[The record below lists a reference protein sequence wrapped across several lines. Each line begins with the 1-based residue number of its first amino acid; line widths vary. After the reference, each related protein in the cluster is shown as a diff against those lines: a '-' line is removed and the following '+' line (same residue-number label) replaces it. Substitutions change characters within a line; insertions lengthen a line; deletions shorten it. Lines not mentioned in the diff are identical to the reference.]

1 MSFAS
6 TFLAKVEHIA
16 TSTTEL
22 DDVQSVTIT
31 QGRKDLSDLYRSAVI
46 VIEGRNPT
54 ALPTIAVGDE
64 IIVTIE
70 AFNNGTPVTLPS
82 WEKTR
87 SGRVSNIEIDYG
99 IVPTLDK
106 WRITTEDAFAV
117 LGRAAIDLTV
127 TAGTVTGDAAKQI
140 TDALGITMVIAGS
153 SIPSIST
160 VKATT
165 FESANALDAFQT
177 YANTEF
183 AFVVQQGE
191 ELLWITRQGWT
202 YTGSILTFTDDL
214 ILSPAG
220 LRFQSLQVS
229 NLADA
234 VAQEVVV
241 AIRDGN
247 TVSTGPGDTYLQL
260 NTFDSSDAQAL
271 NLAQYVKALFTNSEP
286 VPFSLSYMLTG
297 QDPEKVLSPVATE
310 LRQVDIEF
318 RGDVSKAIVL
328 GFTISITPEVSR
340 ATLNLLDIQ
349 QIPLFQL
356 DVASNGVLD
365 QNVLGY

>member
-1 MSFAS
+1 
-6 TFLAKVEHIA
+6 
-16 TSTTEL
+16 
-22 DDVQSVTIT
+22 
-31 QGRKDLSDLYRSAVI
+31 
-46 VIEGRNPT
+46 
-54 ALPTIAVGDE
+54 
-64 IIVTIE
+64 
-70 AFNNGTPVTLPS
+70 VTLPS

-99 IVPTLDK
+99 IVPALDK

-127 TAGTVTGDAAKQI
+127 TAGTVTANAAKQI
-140 TDALGITMVIAGS
+140 TDALGITMVIQSG
-153 SIPSIST
+153 SIPSPST
-160 VKATT
+160 VKTTT
-165 FESANALDAFQT
+165 FESANALDAFQG

-191 ELLWITRQGWT
+191 DLEWIPRQGWT
-202 YTGSILTFTDDL
+202 NTGSNITFTDDL
-214 ILSPAG
+214 IENPTG
-220 LRFQSLQVS
+220 LTFQSLQVS

-234 VAQEVVV
+234 VAQEVLVS
-241 AIRDGN
+241 IRGGN

-260 NTFDSSDAQAL
+260 NTYDSSNGQAL
-271 NLAQYVKALFTNSEP
+271 NLGQFVKALFTNSEP

-297 QDPEKVLSPVATE
+297 QDPEKVLRPVATE
-310 LRQVDIEF
+310 LRQININF
-318 RGDVSKAIVL
+318 RGNVSRAIVM

-349 QIPLFQL
+349 QIPIFQL
-356 DVASNGVLD
+356 DSTDTGVLD